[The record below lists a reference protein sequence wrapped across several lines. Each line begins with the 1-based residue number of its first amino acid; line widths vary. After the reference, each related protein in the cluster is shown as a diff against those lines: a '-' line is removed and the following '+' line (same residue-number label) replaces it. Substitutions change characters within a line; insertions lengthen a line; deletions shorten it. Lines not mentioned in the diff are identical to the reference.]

1 MRRIIILSVLCL
13 AAMTLRA
20 QDTTSVQQYLPD
32 SGARIRE
39 ASNCDCQP
47 RPVNNYPGLNSLRA
61 RLADPAWNGSF
72 PALNTGL
79 KLGDGKI
86 KLLASPKERTN
97 SLITV
102 PLYVFFPLSGFR
114 LRNPEQEINVNAM
127 ADLAIAQNLRVR
139 ITGAADSAT
148 GTPER
153 NAELALKRAEYIE
166 SLMKSRGV
174 QEDQI
179 EIFSDGGVSNF
190 EPVSA
195 NRNCRIEL
203 FINPGEE

>member
-1 MRRIIILSVLCL
+1 MIILSVLCL
-13 AAMTLRA
+13 SAITLRA
-20 QDTTSVQQYLPD
+20 QDTTSVQQNLRNP
-32 SGARIRE
+32 GARIRE

-61 RLADPAWNGSF
+61 RLAYPSWNGTL
-72 PALNTGL
+72 PAINTGL
-79 KLGDGKI
+79 KLKNGKI
-86 KLLASPKERTN
+86 KPLSSPEERTG
-97 SLITV
+97 SLITAPV
-102 PLYVFFPLSGFR
+102 YVFFPLSGFR

-179 EIFSDGGVSNF
+179 EIFSDGGVSTF